1 MNKKIHII
9 ISVLLLLFFSWLCIN
24 GPFVNGPFVKEPFGN
39 QIINLKDDSFDPSE
53 LVPSISVLTYDI
65 NMGSGY
71 RQLSPC
77 SDDNSWTKGDMTCRD
92 YSLVGS
98 KCDDIGDDGRLAFD
112 ACKVACDNCLKYEEI
127 KMRGDEYDGSEFS
140 SELFGTIMPEDTH
153 ITVSYRDMSIP
164 VHIKYDLIMSGNYN
178 LQDEDVMNHLKQSI
192 LSNLINNRELASH
205 CGGACLIDH
214 VTIDTPIS

>member
-9 ISVLLLLFFSWLCIN
+9 ISVLLLLFFSWICIKN
-24 GPFVNGPFVKEPFGN
+24 IKEPFGN

-71 RQLSPC
+71 RQLAPC
-77 SDDNSWTKGDMTCRD
+77 SDDNSWTKGNMTCRD

-98 KCDDIGDDGRLAFD
+98 NCDDIGDDGRLAFD

-127 KMRGDEYDGSEFS
+127 KLRVDEYDDNDSEFS
-140 SELFGTIMPEDTH
+140 SELFGTIISEDNH
-153 ITVSYRDMSIP
+153 ITISYSDSDIP
-164 VHIKYDLIMSGNYN
+164 VHIEYDLIMSGNYN
-178 LQDEDVMNHLKQSI
+178 LQDEGVMDHLKQSI
-192 LSNLINNRELASH
+192 LSNLNNNRELARH
-205 CGGACLIDH
+205 CGDACLIDH